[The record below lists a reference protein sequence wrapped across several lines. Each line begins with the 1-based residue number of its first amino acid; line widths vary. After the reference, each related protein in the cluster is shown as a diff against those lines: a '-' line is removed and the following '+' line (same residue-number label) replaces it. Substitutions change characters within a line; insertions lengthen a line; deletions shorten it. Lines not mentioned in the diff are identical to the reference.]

1 MSVKIQLML
10 NSKMLIDGDGDAIVA
25 TSLLEVSNLV
35 VLKVTHSFTLFVH
48 FGFIFFVRYPSNI
61 LSLGI
66 LCDTIKRKF
75 GSSWTRFTELN
86 WTWRYY

>member
-35 VLKVTHSFTLFVH
+35 VLKVTHAFTPFSYH
-48 FGFIFFVRYPSNI
+48 FGYIFFVHYPSKLI
-61 LSLGI
+61 GI
-66 LCDTIKRKF
+66 RDPLWYNQMQIWEFMDKVH
-75 GSSWTRFTELN
+75 WT
-86 WTWRYY
+86 